1 MTASVW
7 QKADVTGLML
17 PPLGPSAHRD
27 YGPGLPTDRREM
39 GASSLCPQDSTA
51 PTREMTFNTTMP
63 QSLFPTTCVDFQD
76 DQEQME
82 VLTHPNSY
90 SECATLI
97 SPALSPGF
105 RSHKVPGTR
114 CPTCA
119 LAGKEVWV
127 IPGRACGYC
136 GTPCVD

>member
-1 MTASVW
+1 MS
-7 QKADVTGLML
+7 
-17 PPLGPSAHRD
+17 
-27 YGPGLPTDRREM
+27 
-39 GASSLCPQDSTA
+39 
-51 PTREMTFNTTMP
+51 
-63 QSLFPTTCVDFQD
+63 QSLFPSAPVHFQD
-76 DQEQME
+76 DQEQVT
-82 VLTHPNSY
+82 VLLQTGSH
-90 SECATLI
+90 SERTTLG
-97 SPALSPGF
+97 LSPVLSLGF